1 MKHNMKQIL
10 ISIFFA
16 FAVSI
21 LCFYAF
27 HETFP
32 PMKASDISEHK
43 FFVEQL
49 EIPSKKIFLL
59 GGSGAAQVNSIIIDE
74 SLRNKNKNFVFY
86 NLAYNADTPKQRY
99 QSIHETLELE
109 PELILYAV
117 TYYDLNGYV
126 WENKKE
132 SLQPLPVI
140 ELNPLKLIDTDNDPF
155 SKINPKETTLSFIR
169 SSFSDSEFFP
179 SKRDRF
185 QLEQAPFSFFD
196 EYQTKIDSDANL
208 QKITSSFVAN
218 RVNQDPSIT
227 KEQINY
233 LRDIVKL
240 TQEKEIEFVV
250 IILPQQEYF
259 LDLVPERD
267 EILFYNSLN
276 EIKNEFNIVVYDL
289 SRNYENLNIW
299 QDHNHVAFNPA
310 SKIFSDDIYKIILSE
325 LN

>member
-1 MKHNMKQIL
+1 MIHFQ
-10 ISIFFA
+10 
-16 FAVSI
+16 
-21 LCFYAF
+21 
-27 HETFP
+27 
-32 PMKASDISEHK
+32 K
-43 FFVEQL
+43 F
-49 EIPSKKIFLL
+49 
-59 GGSGAAQVNSIIIDE
+59 
-74 SLRNKNKNFVFY
+74 
-86 NLAYNADTPKQRY
+86 
-99 QSIHETLELE
+99 
-109 PELILYAV
+109 
-117 TYYDLNGYV
+117 
-126 WENKKE
+126 
-132 SLQPLPVI
+132 
-140 ELNPLKLIDTDNDPF
+140 
-155 SKINPKETTLSFIR
+155 KINPKETTLSFIR

>member
-1 MKHNMKQIL
+1 MFGKSSLM
-10 ISIFFA
+10 
-16 FAVSI
+16 
-21 LCFYAF
+21 
-27 HETFP
+27 
-32 PMKASDISEHK
+32 
-43 FFVEQL
+43 
-49 EIPSKKIFLL
+49 
-59 GGSGAAQVNSIIIDE
+59 
-74 SLRNKNKNFVFY
+74 SLR
-86 NLAYNADTPKQRY
+86 R
-99 QSIHETLELE
+99 
-109 PELILYAV
+109 
-117 TYYDLNGYV
+117 
-126 WENKKE
+126 
-132 SLQPLPVI
+132 PL
-140 ELNPLKLIDTDNDPF
+140 LNPLKLIDTDNDPF